1 MPFGAQAVKLC
12 VLCVLGESSSWKR
25 ESRDPHRR
33 VVDHLRTTDV
43 YHPQR
48 TYMFVKFNVFF
59 LIFFGTIFCCSSGLE
74 YITAPKS
81 TSFVFFA
88 SN

>member
-59 LIFFGTIFCCSSGLE
+59 YFFWY
-74 YITAPKS
+74 YILL
-81 TSFVFFA
+81 FVR
-88 SN
+88 S